1 MSHRLMRIAIFVM
14 VAGSAIALS
23 GPIAL
28 GQTNDH
34 WTGSATCVVT
44 GHSPSH
50 SDYTNQEIHK
60 WEIMPVAYA
69 FDDVSGLRAWY
80 WANWTITGSGSF
92 GHFSWTTNGGGA
104 WEVLQIWVPSLAAPG
119 VGSTLNI
126 ALYDSALGDPFGTT
140 VTNETDGKLSKA
152 GVNELPFPT
161 IVALPGQ
168 IGSVQDSSYTTIN
181 GSIFFKAETG
191 GKDIKEPDDGINKV
205 TCWWDFKQKS
215 ILWKMLPINL
225 CQPGMPDC
233 KRLPGKLCLP
243 SMPDCN
249 KPFVLKPPLEKPN

>member
-1 MSHRLMRIAIFVM
+1 MRIAILVL

-28 GQTNDH
+28 GQINDR
-34 WTGSATCVVT
+34 WTGSATCVVI

-60 WEIMPVAYA
+60 WEISPIPYA
-69 FDDVSGLRAWY
+69 FDDTSGLRVWY
-80 WANWTITGSGSF
+80 WAKWTVTGSGSF
-92 GHFSWTTNGGGA
+92 GHFSWTTNGGYA
-104 WEVLQIWVPSLAAPG
+104 FDVLQIWVPSDNAPG

-126 ALYDSALGDPFGTT
+126 ALLEQVTGDNSGTT
-140 VTNETDGKLSKA
+140 VTDETDGKVSK
-152 GVNELPFPT
+152 VWVYELPIFPT

-181 GSIFFKAETG
+181 GSIFSKDE
-191 GKDIKEPDDGINKV
+191 KDIKEPDDGINKV
-205 TCWWDFKQKS
+205 TCWWDFKQKP
-215 ILWKMLPINL
+215 ILWKMLPINV
-225 CQPGMPDC
+225 CQPGMPGC

-243 SMPDCN
+243 DNPDCN
-249 KPFVLKPPLEKPN
+249 KPFVLKPPVENPK